1 MIAMIRGRV
10 FRKTEE
16 SVVVDTGAV
25 GYEVW
30 VPSRLLSELRE
41 DEEILLHIHEQ
52 AREEGPVLYG
62 FPETAALRL
71 FRRLL
76 SVSGVGPKLAMTM
89 LSAKSPRE
97 IMLAIVQ
104 ERPDVLGEVSGIG
117 QKTARRMI
125 LELRDR
131 MLEEPGLVPAPDGLP
146 EWAQESP
153 GLDTQGAEALE
164 GLLALG
170 YTRREVE
177 RVVQALLRE
186 QPEAPAA
193 DLITRALRQLGRQRS
208 F

>member
-10 FRKTEE
+10 FRKTGE
-16 SVVVDTGAV
+16 SVVVDTGAI

-30 VPSRLLSELRE
+30 VPERLLAELGD
-41 DEEILLHIHEQ
+41 DEEVLLHTLEQ
-52 AREEGPVLYG
+52 MREEGAVLYG
-62 FPETAALRL
+62 FSELAELRL

-97 IMLAIVQ
+97 IMLAIIQ

-131 MLEEPGLVPAPDGLP
+131 MLEEPGLVPGPDGHPDRTADAMIL
-146 EWAQESP
+146 A
-153 GLDTQGAEALE
+153 GQGAEALE
-164 GLLALG
+164 GLLSLG

-177 RVVQALLRE
+177 RIVQALLRE
-186 QPEAPAA
+186 EPDAPAA
-193 DLITRALRQLGRQRS
+193 DVITRALRQLGRQRS